1 MNTPN
6 IISITGSNNANV
18 ETLEP
23 TDDALMAGIQQADT
37 MALKTFFQRH
47 RKIMKAMI
55 LRTVHD
61 DATADDVLQDC
72 LLNLWNQ
79 ARSYSPEKGKPLAWV
94 ITLCRRRAIDTL
106 RRQMAYC
113 HAKERMQLA
122 LPQQE
127 FDEHSAVESENVDMA
142 QVLEQHL
149 GLLPPSQQEVIR
161 LAFLKGMSQR
171 EVSKSTHTPLGT
183 VKTRIELGLK
193 KLRQTLRTRSAIPS
207 LQAA

>member
-1 MNTPN
+1 MSTPDHTNT
-6 IISITGSNNANV
+6 A
-18 ETLEP
+18 ETMEP
-23 TDDALMAGIQQADT
+23 SDDALMAAIQQGDT
-37 MALKTFFQRH
+37 GALKTFYQRH

-79 ARSYSPEKGKPLAWV
+79 SRSYSPDKGKPLGWV
-94 ITLCRRRAIDTL
+94 VTLCRRRAIDSL

-113 HAKERMQLA
+113 HAKERMQLST
-122 LPQQE
+122 PQHE
-127 FDEHSAVESENVDMA
+127 FDEHSAVESEAADMA

-171 EVSKSTHTPLGT
+171 EVSRSTHTPLGT